1 MQTPV
6 LQSFPSGV
14 FEMAFSL
21 ALVAG
26 ALLLLGG
33 MVSMGVFLYRS
44 MKGDGMKD
52 PREVAPEKTKDDD
65 TGVTKGDT
73 DDEWDYY

>member
-1 MQTPV
+1 MAAPV
-6 LQSFPSGV
+6 LQFPSGL
-14 FEMAFSL
+14 FEMAFTL

-33 MVSMGVFLYRS
+33 MASMGVFLYRS
-44 MKGDGMKD
+44 VKGDGMKD
-52 PREVAPEKTKDDD
+52 PREVVPEKTKDDD
-65 TGVTKGDT
+65 SGATKGDA

>member
-1 MQTPV
+1 MQAPV

-65 TGVTKGDT
+65 SGVTKGDT

>member
-1 MQTPV
+1 MVAPV
-6 LQSFPSGV
+6 LQSFPSGL
-14 FEMAFSL
+14 FEMAFTL

-44 MKGDGMKD
+44 VKGDGMKD

-65 TGVTKGDT
+65 SDLSKGDS
-73 DDEWDYY
+73 DDEWEYY

>member
-65 TGVTKGDT
+65 SGVTKGDT
-73 DDEWDYY
+73 DDEWDHY

>member
-1 MQTPV
+1 MVAPV
-6 LQSFPSGV
+6 LQSFPSGL
-14 FEMAFSL
+14 FEMAFTL

-44 MKGDGMKD
+44 VKGDGMKD

-65 TGVTKGDT
+65 SGVSKGDT

>member
-1 MQTPV
+1 M
-6 LQSFPSGV
+6 

-52 PREVAPEKTKDDD
+52 PREVAPEKTKDGDS
-65 TGVTKGDT
+65 GVTKGDT

>member
-1 MQTPV
+1 MQAPV

>member
-65 TGVTKGDT
+65 SGVTKGDT